1 MISAEHTSWRSSLIH
16 LFALTA

>member
-1 MISAEHTSWRSSLIH
+1 MISADHTSWRSSLMH

>member
-1 MISAEHTSWRSSLIH
+1 MMSAEHTSWRSRLMH